1 MDSYQNV
8 FVMRHGDRLDNF
20 NRHWAATAARPWDPH
35 VSQNGLV
42 RAFQTGQRIRSQTG
56 SPIHRVFVSPFFRC
70 VHTASEVVADYSCP
84 KESIPFTFYR
94 ILQVGIEYGLCEMM
108 NSMAIWPEVSPI
120 DGKFD
125 FNISDLEAMFPDGM
139 VDHNVDPIYK
149 EGKDWKQH
157 SRPSLKIQPST
168 KKTIVLICI
177 QTASKV
183 VAALSLSAP
192 RDLPSID
199 KSKLV
204 KVAIEYGLCEMMNSV
219 AIWPE
224 VSPKDENFDFNISDL
239 EAMFPE
245 GMVDHNVDPIYKE
258 MPKWEETVEG
268 CKERYVKVVK
278 ALADKYPTENLLL
291 ITHREGL
298 ETTFSTFF
306 KDITVL
312 EVEDCAYVQLRREV
326 SSKDGDAE
334 TGEYE
339 VAQSGIRFSH
349 IPVTI
354 PTPV

>member
-1 MDSYQNV
+1 MYSDS
-8 FVMRHGDRLDNF
+8 
-20 NRHWAATAARPWDPH
+20 
-35 VSQNGLV
+35 
-42 RAFQTGQRIRSQTG
+42 FQGRG
-56 SPIHRVFVSPFFRC
+56 S
-70 VHTASEVVADYSCP
+70 
-84 KESIPFTFYR
+84 
-94 ILQVGIEYGLCEMM
+94 
-108 NSMAIWPEVSPI
+108 
-120 DGKFD
+120 
-125 FNISDLEAMFPDGM
+125 
-139 VDHNVDPIYK
+139 
-149 EGKDWKQH
+149 
-157 SRPSLKIQPST
+157 SLP
-168 KKTIVLICI
+168 LR
-177 QTASKV
+177 
-183 VAALSLSAP
+183 P

-204 KVAIEYGLCEMMNSV
+204 KVAIEYGLCEMMNSM

-349 IPVTI
+349 NPVTI